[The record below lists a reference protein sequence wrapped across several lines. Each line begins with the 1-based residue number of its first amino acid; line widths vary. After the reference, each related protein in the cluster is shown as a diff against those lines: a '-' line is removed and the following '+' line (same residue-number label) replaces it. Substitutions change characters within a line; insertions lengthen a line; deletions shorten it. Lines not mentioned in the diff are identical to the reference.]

1 MSRALSRTMH
11 YVNNEKLFTFSNLVV
26 MVLTFLVFGL
36 FILLEVFSQTLL
48 DKLEKE
54 VAVTVFFKDEYDE
67 KKILD
72 LKSKIEMDER
82 VYSVK
87 YVSKEDAFAIFKEL
101 NKDEPLLLESVTA
114 NVLPASLEIRAHD
127 VSKLGELSE
136 EYSKMEGVE
145 GVKYFKDIIERF
157 NKWRVG
163 LSLGVGA
170 LLAILLLVSFSI
182 VISTIRTAISVRGPE
197 YEILKLVGASD
208 GFIKEPLVYQG
219 IFYGGVSAFIAWVI
233 YAVALLG
240 AQFGGVFESINLSQF
255 VLYSNFAV
263 TVWGLILLVFLI
275 LTVSGVVLGFLSS
288 YSAVRKY
295 LKY

>member
-136 EYSKMEGVE
+136 EYSKLDGVE

-163 LSLGVGA
+163 LSLGVGV
-170 LLAILLLVSFSI
+170 LLAILLLVSF
-182 VISTIRTAISVRGPE
+182 
-197 YEILKLVGASD
+197 
-208 GFIKEPLVYQG
+208 PL
-219 IFYGGVSAFIAWVI
+219 
-233 YAVALLG
+233 
-240 AQFGGVFESINLSQF
+240 
-255 VLYSNFAV
+255 
-263 TVWGLILLVFLI
+263 
-275 LTVSGVVLGFLSS
+275 
-288 YSAVRKY
+288 
-295 LKY
+295 